1 MAYNEEKRNRRIRI
15 TAISFG
21 IVALC
26 FYFGF
31 IAIIATH

>member
-1 MAYNEEKRNRRIRI
+1 MIDNEEKRNRKIRI

-31 IAIIATH
+31 IAVIAMR